1 MIAARGGAPAPVPPS
16 RAPRAGRA
24 SVSATLYYLL
34 VTLLLVVLIGGMAAG
49 LALGGRL
56 EELDE

>member
-1 MIAARGGAPAPVPPS
+1 M
-16 RAPRAGRA
+16 
-24 SVSATLYYLL
+24 SATLYYLL

-56 EELDE
+56 EELDD

>member
-1 MIAARGGAPAPVPPS
+1 M
-16 RAPRAGRA
+16 
-24 SVSATLYYLL
+24 SATLYYLL